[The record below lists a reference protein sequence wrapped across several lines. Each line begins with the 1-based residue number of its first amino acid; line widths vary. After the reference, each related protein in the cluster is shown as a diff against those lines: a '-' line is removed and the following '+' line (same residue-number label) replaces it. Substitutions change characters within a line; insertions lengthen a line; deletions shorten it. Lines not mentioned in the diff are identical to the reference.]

1 VADWYRPHETERAHA
16 LYDNVRAW
24 GGDRRDVTVIG
35 GVAVH
40 ELVRPAVRMRSRDL
54 DLVLHS
60 NAALASFEGQFARWG
75 IAWRRH
81 GRNTFKECRFVDAEA
96 FPPVIDVFT
105 TDAEVGAARFGL
117 HKGRNV
123 LAEVQGQGFLPT
135 LPKLLQLKV
144 RAVEAR
150 QGALCSRTSSS
161 CRRWPSTPTC
171 LGGTERRRPRTS
183 APPAGSGPCSRD
195 NTRHSSVGSSTPE
208 PPVMVYGS
216 PSSAPAA
223 YYVISSAPGRSAW
236 RPDFGG
242 IFCAFLPEKS
252 AAESRGSC
260 FAPCRRCRRHEVM
273 FFCCFLPLVWHAFS
287 WSAVPICLKVS
298 WHWAARWPKSDAVKA
313 SGSLS
318 TRSVGTGS
326 ALERDMRMGSSR
338 KARGLACSHSMS

>member
-150 QGALCSRTSSS
+150 QGAEAGDKRAKDLVDVYHLVFENVQFVPPLALHAHVP
-161 CRRWPSTPTC
+161 RRDREAAAAH
-171 LGGTERRRPRTS
+171 LG
-183 APPAGSGPCSRD
+183 
-195 NTRHSSVGSSTPE
+195 
-208 PPVMVYGS
+208 
-216 PSSAPAA
+216 
-223 YYVISSAPGRSAW
+223 
-236 RPDFGG
+236 
-242 IFCAFLPEKS
+242 
-252 AAESRGSC
+252 
-260 FAPCRRCRRHEVM
+260 
-273 FFCCFLPLVWHAFS
+273 
-287 WSAVPICLKVS
+287 
-298 WHWAARWPKSDAVKA
+298 AARRLRPLFARQY
-313 SGSLS
+313 
-318 TRSVGTGS
+318 TT
-326 ALERDMRMGSSR
+326 LERW
-338 KARGLACSHSMS
+338 LLHP